1 MSEEPLNTD
10 RLYLALTRPAMVFGV
25 PLEAA
30 FISVMIGGLAMILG
44 DSLFYLILAAAAAR
58 NLLLRRQTRSER
70 LSAFSSASFDTGAKC
85 RNRGFWG
92 GSSPSP
98 AAGSAALSRI
108 GEVD

>member
-44 DSLFYLILAAAAAR
+44 DSLFYLILAVP
-58 NLLLRRQTRSER
+58 LLVISYFVVKRDQN
-70 LSAFSSASFDTGAKC
+70 AFRILFRFFDTGAKC

-98 AAGSAALSRI
+98 LQVQRRYRI